1 MLIDRTIGSSDTI
14 GISLH
19 SLQRNLISVS
29 QKPSEIVDTIVPPP
43 ASSGSLSNSPP
54 PPFSSSP
61 VFVPVLPRTDSSKR
75 ISNVTVS
82 PVFVSSQRKPLSGF
96 DALNQF
102 NEMPPVPLPVPTTG
116 NEPEEN
122 PDSLFQQLLPL
133 TLQETPSWLISLV
146 VHVAIILLLALIPL
160 SHRIQSNLSFVVGM
174 SDAQDVGEEMTVL
187 EMQAD
192 STELEASQSVSTLS
206 DLTMTELVVPN
217 FTPTV
222 TQADLIIPVS
232 LSNGL
237 RGRTGPMKDALLRAY
252 GGTQGTEDAVEA
264 GLKWLARNQRSD
276 GSWSLVG
283 PYNDGGVTENKP
295 AATAMAL
302 LAFMGAG
309 NTHRSGAYKDNV
321 LKGIAVIKR
330 LQDKNGFFA
339 DQSAGNQRTYA
350 QAQCTI
356 AICELYGMTG
366 DADLRDIAQK
376 AVRYAEKSQ
385 GRNGGWRYQPRE
397 GGDTSVTG
405 WYVMALISARM
416 AGLDVDSEVLER
428 VNSFLDTVQ
437 RYGRTTQPNPDGER
451 YAYQAFSMSTP
462 SMTSEGMLCRLYLGW
477 NTKDP
482 RIESGSEFLC
492 SQPIS
497 TDKGRVSYYYWYYA
511 TTSLHH
517 IGGVFWKEWNDVMKE
532 ILPALQIDTGREKG
546 SWPPEGDPHES
557 GGGRL
562 YATCFAI
569 YCLESYYRHL
579 PLSDMAPKQ

>member
-1 MLIDRTIGSSDTI
+1 M
-14 GISLH
+14 
-19 SLQRNLISVS
+19 S
-29 QKPSEIVDTIVPPP
+29 QKSSEIVDSIVPPP
-43 ASSGSLSNSPP
+43 PATADSSKNSTPTSVPFPP
-54 PPFSSSP
+54 P
-61 VFVPVLPRTDSSKR
+61 FVPVLPRVASTFRFPTDTIPAVVADSLQSKA
-75 ISNVTVS
+75 
-82 PVFVSSQRKPLSGF
+82 LSGF
-96 DALNQF
+96 DALNHF
-102 NEMPPVPLPVPTTG
+102 NVKPPVPSTASVAIPSMESMSVEQEG
-116 NEPEEN
+116 EN
-122 PDSLFQQLLPL
+122 PDSLFNRLLPM
-133 TLQETPSWLISLV
+133 TLRETPSWLVSLV

-160 SHRIQSNLSFVVGM
+160 SQKIRTSFSLMAGM
-174 SDAQDVGEEMTVL
+174 SDADDIGEEISVV

-192 STELEASQSVSTLS
+192 SAELEASPALAAAPDLS
-206 DLTMTELVVPN
+206 LTEIVVPDFTPSLTRADLVVPAS
-217 FTPTV
+217 F
-222 TQADLIIPVS
+222 
-232 LSNGL
+232 SNGL

-252 GGTQGTEDAVEA
+252 GGTPGTEDAVEA
-264 GLKWLARNQRSD
+264 GLKWLAKNQRSD

-309 NTHRSGAYKDNV
+309 NTHKSGAYKENV
-321 LKGIAVIKR
+321 LKGIGVIKR
-330 LQDKNGFFA
+330 YQDKDGFFA

-366 DADLRDIAQK
+366 DPEIRDFAQK

-385 GRNGGWRYQPRE
+385 GKNGGWRYQPRE

-428 VNSFLDTVQ
+428 INAFLDSVQ
-437 RYGRTTQPNPDGER
+437 RYGPRSNQVNPDGER
-451 YAYQAFSMSTP
+451 YAYQAYSTGTP
-462 SMTSEGMLCRLYLGW
+462 SMSAEGILCRLYLGW

-497 TDKGRVSYYYWYYA
+497 KDKGRISYYYWYYA

-517 IGGVFWKEWNDVMKE
+517 VGGRFWKEWNDVMKDV
-532 ILPALQIDTGREKG
+532 LPDLQINSGREKG
-546 SWPPEGDPHES
+546 SWPPGGDPHES